1 MDALILIVKPKN
13 LKMISSIK
21 KPILKHFYIQLKK
34 SAN

>member
-1 MDALILIVKPKN
+1 MDALILIVKPKI

-34 SAN
+34 SAS